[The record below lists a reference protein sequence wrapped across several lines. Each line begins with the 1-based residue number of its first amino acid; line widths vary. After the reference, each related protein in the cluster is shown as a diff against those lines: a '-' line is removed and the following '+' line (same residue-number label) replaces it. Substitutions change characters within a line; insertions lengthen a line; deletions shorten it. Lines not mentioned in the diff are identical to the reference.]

1 MLSKYILKMSTPN
14 FSKKS
19 STENAAAKGK
29 GRSSLV
35 QDGNLMAGNSS
46 GEYEY
51 LRLQE
56 LKAKILDFTDV
67 AQNPNLAKLASTIRN
82 ESEQEALA
90 HQILIQLNGMSDYSA
105 EFAQISSVCGTGN
118 RVEIAQEL
126 SQKYC
131 DNYSTKRIMDRLVNP
146 KSDALGSVEH
156 AFTDTYNAAP
166 SAWSHVDVKGAQT
179 DRKKKAAALYK

>member
-1 MLSKYILKMSTPN
+1 MSTPN

-29 GRSSLV
+29 SRSGLV

-51 LRLQE
+51 LRLQK
-56 LKAKILDFTDV
+56 LKAEIQDHDGKATP
-67 AQNPNLAKLASTIRN
+67 ALARLATTIRDQ
-82 ESEQEALA
+82 SEQEHLA
-90 HQILIQLNGMSDYSA
+90 HDILLQLNAMSDYSA
-105 EFAQISSVCGTGN
+105 EFAQIASVCGTGN

-131 DNYSTKRIMDRLVNP
+131 DNHSTKRIMDRLVNP
-146 KSDALGSVEH
+146 DKGAEGSVEK
-156 AFTDTYNAAP
+156 AFRGTYDNVE
-166 SAWSHVDVKGAQT
+166 SAWAPVDLTGKRFVAA
-179 DRKKKAAALYK
+179 KKAEQTVGF